1 MAHRYCSD
9 VLPANFTLRRHG
21 SLLLCK
27 AIVTGPRGAH
37 DATLLLDTG
46 SNYTVVTYE
55 ILEKVGCS
63 AAMSRAHIR
72 ITTANGVVVAPRV
85 RTQAL
90 TIFDHKME
98 GANVVAHDLPFS
110 GPIDGLLGMDVLVA
124 LRARI
129 DIGAATIEI
138 E

>member
-1 MAHRYCSD
+1 MA
-9 VLPANFTLRRHG
+9 ATFGLRRHG
-21 SLLLCK
+21 NLLLCK
-27 AIVTGPRGAH
+27 AIVAGPQGPH

-46 SNYTVVTYE
+46 SNFTVVTYE

-63 AAMSRAHIR
+63 AATSKVHSR
-72 ITTANGVVVAPRV
+72 ITTANGVIVAPRV

-90 TIFDHKME
+90 SVFDRQIADAE
-98 GANVVAHDLPFS
+98 LVAHDLPFS

-129 DIGAATIEI
+129 DVGMAQIDLT
-138 E
+138 

>member
-1 MAHRYCSD
+1 M
-9 VLPANFTLRRHG
+9 
-21 SLLLCK
+21 LCK
-27 AIVTGPRGAH
+27 AIVAGPQGPH

-63 AAMSRAHIR
+63 AATSHVHTR
-72 ITTANGVVVAPRV
+72 ITTANGVIVAPRV

-90 TIFDHKME
+90 AVFGRRIA
-98 GANVVAHDLPFS
+98 GAEVIAHDLPFS
-110 GPIDGLLGMDVLVA
+110 GPIDGLLGMDILVA

-129 DIGAATIEI
+129 DIGTAQIELT
-138 E
+138 

>member
-1 MAHRYCSD
+1 M
-9 VLPANFTLRRHG
+9 
-21 SLLLCK
+21 LCK
-27 AIVTGPRGAH
+27 AIVAGPQGPH

-72 ITTANGVVVAPRV
+72 ITTANGVIVAPRV

-90 TIFDHKME
+90 TIFDRKIADAE
-98 GANVVAHDLPFS
+98 VVAHDLPFS
-110 GPIDGLLGMDVLVA
+110 GPIDGLLGMDVLVV

-129 DIGAATIEI
+129 DIGAAQVELG
-138 E
+138 